1 MERLRPRHR
10 EVHIGFTKAETQK
23 MERLLRELGE
33 QVLERQFC
41 QNIAKCFN
49 RSAGRAGKPIV
60 KWTEVQSWLQ
70 NRAQELPNV
79 SKNISEQ
86 QGIRPSNKALGSSE
100 IPKAEEKTG
109 NISELEFEARSSKDG
124 AWYDVESFLAHR
136 SLSSGETEVRVRFVG
151 FGAEEDEWVNVK
163 RAVRERS
170 VPLEH
175 SECQNLKVG
184 DLVLC
189 FQERRDQAIYYD
201 AHIIEIQ
208 RKMHDIRGCRC
219 LFSIRYNH
227 DNIEAS
233 IVLFFDYVF
242 RYVTADVMILNFLQE
257 RVRLRRLCRRP
268 TH

>member
-100 IPKAEEKTG
+100 IPK
-109 NISELEFEARSSKDG
+109 G
-124 AWYDVESFLAHR
+124 ASH
-136 SLSSGETEVRVRFVG
+136 
-151 FGAEEDEWVNVK
+151 
-163 RAVRERS
+163 
-170 VPLEH
+170 
-175 SECQNLKVG
+175 
-184 DLVLC
+184 
-189 FQERRDQAIYYD
+189 
-201 AHIIEIQ
+201 
-208 RKMHDIRGCRC
+208 
-219 LFSIRYNH
+219 
-227 DNIEAS
+227 
-233 IVLFFDYVF
+233 
-242 RYVTADVMILNFLQE
+242 NFL
-257 RVRLRRLCRRP
+257 LLLCLGCS
-268 TH
+268 TMQACKAFENWLNLIFVW

>member
-10 EVHIGFTKAETQK
+10 EVHIGFTEAETQK

-70 NRAQELPNV
+70 NRAQELPNI

-86 QGIRPSNKALGSSE
+86 QEIRPSNKALGSSE
-100 IPKAEEKTG
+100 IPEEEKTG

-136 SLSSGETEVRVRFVG
+136 SLSLGETEVRVRFVG

-227 DNIEAS
+227 DNIE
-233 IVLFFDYVF
+233 
-242 RYVTADVMILNFLQE
+242 E